1 MAAVIATELLAA
13 CQRARHEER
22 SPLLALAGGN
32 TPLPAYRALAA
43 NLGDMALTVIP
54 SDERCVPHD
63 DPACNF
69 DALRRVFADA
79 RGVRCL
85 PLTTAD
91 GIAPDSLNLARDT
104 LATLPMF
111 DATVLGMGTDGH
123 FASLFPGSAGLVGGL
138 DPRTDDDAIA
148 LMPAHLPAEAPYERI
163 TLTLP
168 RLLRSRHVMLV
179 ISGEAKRD
187 VLESAM
193 TREADPIRCPV
204 AALLRAAP
212 ALSVHWS
219 P

>member
-1 MAAVIATELLAA
+1 MNEPIIIIGAGHAGCEA
-13 CQRARHEER
+13 
-22 SPLLALAGGN
+22 ALAS
-32 TPLPAYRALAA
+32 AR
-43 NLGDMALTVIP
+43 LGCETLLLTLSI
-54 SDERCVPHD
+54 
-63 DPACNF
+63 
-69 DALRRVFADA
+69 
-79 RGVRCL
+79 
-85 PLTTAD
+85 
-91 GIAPDSLNLARDT
+91 
-104 LATLPMF
+104 
-111 DATVLGMGTDGH
+111 
-123 FASLFPGSAGLVGGL
+123 
-138 DPRTDDDAIA
+138 DAIA